1 MKSIYPESHPDSDRI
16 LRAIVRNDYD
26 SVVLIDSTDGSV
38 VDIYNGRKILA
49 DTDLEDISNIKYDD
63 GIRNYLLE
71 LCADLNLYDVYDRMS
86 LNHVKEELKV
96 SPSYQVYYLRY
107 NSEGSRTRKKV
118 SFYNIDANKRWI
130 CCTVRD
136 VTENFIK
143 IEKQKKQ
150 IEEALQIAKS
160 ADQSKSE
167 FLTHVSREI
176 RTPLSSVMGSIQL
189 ARKEIANNDLVEECL
204 DDMET
209 SIRYINDLIDDILD
223 IRRVDEN
230 RLELKEDF
238 IEIRELLHGIDRIAR
253 PRMDEKRIRFSYET
267 VNMSHPRLIGDRKRL
282 NQILIK
288 LLDNAIR
295 NTAAGGEIKIIVKEE
310 IKRKNIATVEINVRD
325 TGRGM
330 TREKIAELFTPFVY
344 DDRNIEDHRSGIG
357 LSLVKNFV
365 DAMGGTIIAESKEGV
380 GSNFVVTIELPIV
393 SESAKKAQETVTQK
407 AYDFT
412 GTTVLIVEDH
422 PLNMSI
428 ARKLLENVGISV
440 IAAVNGQEA
449 VERFNMN
456 YDSINA
462 ILMDIRMPVMDGLE
476 ATRLIRSSARKNSR
490 SIPIIAMTAD
500 AFEEDI
506 HRSFESGMND
516 HLAKPINP
524 SLLYETIG
532 RLIKKT

>member
-1 MKSIYPESHPDSDRI
+1 
-16 LRAIVRNDYD
+16 
-26 SVVLIDSTDGSV
+26 
-38 VDIYNGRKILA
+38 
-49 DTDLEDISNIKYDD
+49 
-63 GIRNYLLE
+63 
-71 LCADLNLYDVYDRMS
+71 
-86 LNHVKEELKV
+86 
-96 SPSYQVYYLRY
+96 
-107 NSEGSRTRKKV
+107 
-118 SFYNIDANKRWI
+118 
-130 CCTVRD
+130 
-136 VTENFIK
+136 
-143 IEKQKKQ
+143 
-150 IEEALQIAKS
+150 
-160 ADQSKSE
+160 
-167 FLTHVSREI
+167 
-176 RTPLSSVMGSIQL
+176 MGSIQL
-189 ARKEIANNDLVEECL
+189 TRKEIANNDLVEECL

-310 IKRKNIATVEINVRD
+310 IKRKNIATVEFNVRD

-380 GSNFVVTIELPIV
+380 GSNFIVTIELPIV
-393 SESAKKAQETVTQK
+393 SESVKKAQETVTQK

-440 IAAVNGQEA
+440 ITAVNGQEA
-449 VERFNMN
+449 VEHFNMN
-456 YDSINA
+456 YDSIDA